1 MAVKTRV
8 LILVVACVLMLIVG
22 IDPPAADPVRALPGA
37 SAEPAGMTIPYAGRL
52 SDDAGQ
58 PVADGAYDLSFALYG
73 TATGGDPIWS
83 ETQRGVAVANG
94 QFLTNLGSVAPI
106 PATALGG
113 RTGWLAVGVRGPGET
128 RFTALSPRQL
138 VSVTAPAATT
148 ADAACPHD
156 HLGEWWSGDPGT
168 GNNGLRVEST
178 RTDSSGLTGVAHN
191 GANAVGVFG
200 WTTQGVG
207 VQGSSDSSTGVKGT
221 SNSGTAIYGLSTYGA
236 GVYGHSDYQV
246 GVFGEGSL
254 FGVYSKGDAQVE
266 GNLYVTGSKSG
277 YVVDI
282 AQNDDIVSLVA
293 GDVVVISGAAP
304 AVLGEIPVIKV
315 RRAMAGET
323 SAVVGVVDKHYAP
336 TPKTATPD
344 GRTER
349 VFRDSTIPPGE
360 YLSVITLG
368 AYKAIK
374 VDASYGPIAPGDLL
388 VASPNP
394 GYAMRADSPQPGTII
409 GKALS
414 ELRDGTGVVPVLV
427 TLQ

>member
-1 MAVKTRV
+1 MAVKKRF
-8 LILVVACVLMLIVG
+8 LVMVIACGLLLAVG
-22 IDPPAADPVRALPGA
+22 IGPGVANPVRALPGA
-37 SAEPAGMTIPYAGRL
+37 SAEQAGTIIPYAGRL

-58 PVADGAYDLSFALYG
+58 PVADGTYDLSFALYS

-83 ETQRGVAVANG
+83 ETQRGVVVSSG
-94 QFLTNLGSVAPI
+94 HFLTTLGSIEPI

-113 RTGWLAVGVRGPGET
+113 RTGWLAVGVRGPGEAG
-128 RFTALSPRQL
+128 FTALSPRQL
-138 VSVTAPAATT
+138 VSAAAPTAPT
-148 ADAACPHD
+148 AGAACPHD
-156 HLGEWWSGDPGT
+156 HLGEWWTGDPGT
-168 GNNGLRVEST
+168 GNNGIRIEST
-178 RTDSSGLTGVAHN
+178 RADSNGITGVAHN
-191 GANAVGVFG
+191 GTNSTGVFG
-200 WTTQGVG
+200 WTTEGVG
-207 VQGSSDSSTGVKGT
+207 VYGSSDSSTGVKGT
-221 SNSGTAIYGLSTYGA
+221 SNSSTAVFGRSTSGA
-236 GVYGHSDYQV
+236 GVVGWSDTQV
-246 GVFGEGSL
+246 GVYGRGL
-254 FGVYSKGDAQVE
+254 FGVYSVGDAKVE

-282 AQNDDIVSLVA
+282 AQNDDTVSLEA
-293 GDVVVISGAAP
+293 GEVVVISGAGP
-304 AVLGEIPVIKV
+304 AVLGEIPLIKV

-323 SAVVGVVDKHYAP
+323 SAVVGVVDKHYVP

-344 GRTER
+344 GKTER

-409 GKALS
+409 GKALG
-414 ELRDGTGVVPVLV
+414 ELRDGTGVIPVII